1 MLSSVHHGKERNA
14 GTLKL
19 AQDAPKTKFS
29 ARRGFICP
37 RKTKGRNERQRWEMG
52 KGKWRGEKR
61 SKGVGEGCVV
71 RRSKELPLRERRQMP
86 STGQRRFTEV
96 NVRMRYLILIG
107 HAESVTQRGLLI
119 AGLQYFDTEPW

>member
-1 MLSSVHHGKERNA
+1 MDHMSLPELLGFRTRHSAHSLSSVPHGKRNA

-37 RKTKGRNERQRWEMG
+37 RRTKGRNERQRWEMG

-71 RRSKELPLRERRQMP
+71 RRSKELPLEREETDAVHRPTAVCKGKCQD
-86 STGQRRFTEV
+86 EV
-96 NVRMRYLILIG
+96 FNFNW
-107 HAESVTQRGLLI
+107 AC
-119 AGLQYFDTEPW
+119 